1 MYIFKI
7 SVIFYAI
14 MSLTILTWNVRGIM
28 SSILFLSNLL
38 HVTDCDIAIICEH
51 KPKPSS
57 LSCMNSID
65 TRYHSVST
73 TDKLN
78 DYFNCTHGKGGISIM
93 YKSSLQFSVKEM
105 VDAKSDRIVGIER
118 KSQNYRSIY
127 IFGVYLPADGLIDNY
142 RQELNALDDLYSYY
156 INFGNVIVA
165 GNLNVS
171 CINKNLEFSN
181 TMKSK

>member
-1 MYIFKI
+1 
-7 SVIFYAI
+7 V
-14 MSLTILTWNVRGIM
+14 
-28 SSILFLSNLL
+28 FLSVN
-38 HVTDCDIAIICEH
+38 V
-51 KPKPSS
+51 
-57 LSCMNSID
+57 NSGP
-65 TRYHSVST
+65 
-73 TDKLN
+73 L
-78 DYFNCTHGKGGISIM
+78 
-93 YKSSLQFSVKEM
+93 
-105 VDAKSDRIVGIER
+105 RIVLQVSVNGW
-118 KSQNYRSIY
+118 QY